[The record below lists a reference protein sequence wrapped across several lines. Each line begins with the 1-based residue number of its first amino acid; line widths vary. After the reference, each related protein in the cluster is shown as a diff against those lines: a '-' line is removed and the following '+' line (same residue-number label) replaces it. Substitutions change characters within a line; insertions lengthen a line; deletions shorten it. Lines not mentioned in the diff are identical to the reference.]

1 MGWPDTIVGAFLAR
15 PARSRFQN
23 ETGRNE
29 GAKVIQNAHSG
40 GLPHLKPAHS
50 FAPRY
55 SHLLE
60 VLDGA
65 AALRMAIR
73 QAEEALSEPSLDSDD
88 RALLESVLEA
98 SQERFARVSA
108 ALHRPG
114 HDGVEMLLPEAAGDA
129 ALSDRELMEVARAA
143 EAGSEEAERDAVRAI
158 DRIGRSLRVSTRSCI
173 EELLGHSSPLLR
185 ATALKVLTL
194 HWRLRD
200 YTDRVLWALSS
211 ESEPDCRRAAALCLG
226 SLYEGTRNS
235 EIGRELVA
243 VMTSDSEEEDVRW
256 ASYYA
261 LLDVDGR
268 GLDGRPLPVREFRWP
283 QDADA
288 DLIEQYRAGS

>member
-1 MGWPDTIVGAFLAR
+1 VSTL
-15 PARSRFQN
+15 
-23 ETGRNE
+23 E
-29 GAKVIQNAHSG
+29 
-40 GLPHLKPAHS
+40 S
-50 FAPRY
+50 FTPRY

-65 AALRMAIR
+65 CALRMAIR
-73 QAEEALSEPSLDSDD
+73 QAEEALMEPELDSED

-98 SQERFARVSA
+98 SRERFARVTA
-108 ALHRPG
+108 ALQKPDRN
-114 HDGVEMLLPEAAGDA
+114 GVEMLVHEESGPE
-129 ALSDRELMEVARAA
+129 SVISERELLEVARAA
-143 EAGSEEAERDAVRAI
+143 EEGSEDAERDAVRAI
-158 DRIGRSLRVSTRSCI
+158 DRLGRSLRLSTRGCL
-173 EELLGHSSPLLR
+173 EGLLSHASPLVR
-185 ATALKVLTL
+185 ATTLKVLAL

-226 SLYEGTRNS
+226 SLYEGTRDS

-243 VMTSDSEEEDVRW
+243 VMSSDSEEEDVRW

-268 GLDGRPLPVREFRWP
+268 GLDGRPLPIQEFRWP

-288 DLIEQYRAGS
+288 DLVNRYRPHD